1 MLARARGR
9 ILARARARLR
19 LRALARACARAFA
32 PTVAGACRDM
42 TSLGPSSFRDHVVGV
57 ITQSPSQMP
66 SWWQLYFSF
75 NLPLP
80 IVGGRLVLRAV
91 NTSIPPPLLTHTA
104 SQITSTAHL
113 PLLAFLTLLLPD
125 TSYHYSCTAAT
136 CTTATTASATSTC
149 TTTTIDTSS
158 ITATATSTRTSTVTA
173 TATATTSLLLYSTP
187 PCRHER
193 KY

>member
-1 MLARARGR
+1 MRAPV
-9 ILARARARLR
+9 RLR

-75 NLPLP
+75 NLHLP
-80 IVGGRLVLRAV
+80 IVGARLVLRAV

-149 TTTTIDTSS
+149 TTTTIDTDS

-173 TATATTSLLLYSTP
+173 TTTATTSSLLYSTP